1 MAKTRKLLKGVKSLL
16 DDAAEKVGTST
27 MRRTRRQTKRPS
39 NVVQRDAK
47 TGRVRAVSRGERVKR
62 GKDIGK
68 TVGATTGVIGAG
80 AAAATGAKS
89 LDPSSKA
96 DKKESKSS
104 TAKTRSQTAGKKG
117 TIKKERIGSGRS
129 MYMLDGRLNIS
140 KENLKDSGMTLTE
153 YANYMQKNK
162 KRPPKAKVGRKF
174 GNTESAYKKG
184 AKKKAMG
191 GMMKSKMASKGG
203 AKGGKRMPPGM
214 KAGGSASKFPDLS
227 GDGKVTQ
234 KDILM
239 GKGVIKKQAGGM
251 MKSKMSSKGGAKGGR
266 KPGGMRRGGMARSP
280 LARAR
285 RGAGGGPVA
294 GAANMQRLAKQA
306 LKGFGG
312 GGGFQSQAGGKP
324 ALQGGAGGF
333 QSQAGG
339 LAAQQAAGAQA
350 AQAAGGRRRRRQAGG
365 PSGGRMGA
373 MAGMGGAMPQQ
384 QLTAQFMA
392 NGGMAKKKPKG
403 YAKGGA
409 STKKGFSKGGSVRG
423 KPRGVGAA
431 MRGFGKAMKK

>member
-1 MAKTRKLLKGVKSLL
+1 
-16 DDAAEKVGTST
+16 
-27 MRRTRRQTKRPS
+27 
-39 NVVQRDAK
+39 
-47 TGRVRAVSRGERVKR
+47 
-62 GKDIGK
+62 
-68 TVGATTGVIGAG
+68 
-80 AAAATGAKS
+80 
-89 LDPSSKA
+89 
-96 DKKESKSS
+96 
-104 TAKTRSQTAGKKG
+104 
-117 TIKKERIGSGRS
+117 
-129 MYMLDGRLNIS
+129 
-140 KENLKDSGMTLTE
+140 
-153 YANYMQKNK
+153 
-162 KRPPKAKVGRKF
+162 
-174 GNTESAYKKG
+174 
-184 AKKKAMG
+184 
-191 GMMKSKMASKGG
+191 
-203 AKGGKRMPPGM
+203 
-214 KAGGSASKFPDLS
+214 
-227 GDGKVTQ
+227 
-234 KDILM
+234 M

-409 STKKGFSKGGSVRG
+409 STKKGYSKGGSVRG
-423 KPRGVGAA
+423 RPRGVGAA
-431 MRGFGKAMKK
+431 MRGFGKALKK